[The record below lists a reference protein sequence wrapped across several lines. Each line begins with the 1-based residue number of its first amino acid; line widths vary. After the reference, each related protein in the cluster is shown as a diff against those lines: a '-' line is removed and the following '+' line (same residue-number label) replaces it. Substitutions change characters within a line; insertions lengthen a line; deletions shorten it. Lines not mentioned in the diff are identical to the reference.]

1 MIRPITALA
10 CGVLLSA
17 SLAAAQD
24 SLQNPPPQP
33 RRPAAGD
40 LSPGEVQRLFDAY
53 ALVQAQAALELTDAQ
68 HAKFVSAMK
77 TLQETRRRNQQERMR
92 MLRELARM
100 AGPNAPAGDERG
112 ITAAIATLKQQDA
125 RAALELQKAYDVVDE
140 ALTLRQRARFRL
152 FEEQME
158 RRKIELLL
166 RARQPRR
173 ENPIR
178 DRGW

>member
-1 MIRPITALA
+1 
-10 CGVLLSA
+10 
-17 SLAAAQD
+17 
-24 SLQNPPPQP
+24 
-33 RRPAAGD
+33 
-40 LSPGEVQRLFDAY
+40 
-53 ALVQAQAALELTDAQ
+53 
-68 HAKFVSAMK
+68 
-77 TLQETRRRNQQERMR
+77 

-100 AGPNAPAGDERG
+100 AGPNAPAGDDRG
-112 ITAAIATLKQQDA
+112 ITAAIAALKQQDA
-125 RAALELQKAYDVVDE
+125 KAALELHKAYDVVDE

-173 ENPIR
+173 ENSIR